1 LPCRE
6 RPVKGSLPDLT
17 PHDPIRYRCAMAIAH
32 EHNLIVPRPTEKPFG
47 IRVSLR
53 PGDPFARLIGK
64 DWQKFHWFATEHDR
78 DAAFVEMTSR
88 HRYSR
93 RGDQPVEI
101 YEKVTR

>member
-1 LPCRE
+1 
-6 RPVKGSLPDLT
+6 
-17 PHDPIRYRCAMAIAH
+17 MAIAH
-32 EHNLIVPRPTEKPFG
+32 EHNLITPQPTQMPFG

-53 PGDPFARLIGK
+53 PSDPFARLIGK
-64 DWQKFHWFATEHDR
+64 DWEKFHWFATERQR
-78 DAAFVEMTSR
+78 DEAFAEMTSR